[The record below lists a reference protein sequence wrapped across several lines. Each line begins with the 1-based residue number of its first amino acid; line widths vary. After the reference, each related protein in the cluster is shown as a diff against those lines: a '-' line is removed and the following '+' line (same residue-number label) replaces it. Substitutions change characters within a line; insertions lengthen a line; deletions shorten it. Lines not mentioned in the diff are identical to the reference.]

1 MSSPGAPS
9 SPSGAVDS
17 GPAGSGG
24 TTVSEG
30 TYKRLTSGVGQFAI
44 AIGACF
50 LLVLVVMLISP
61 GNGIIGGA
69 KEILPSADPNQ
80 GAAALRMTAPYVSW
94 APEGLP
100 AKWHCTSSRLTG
112 GGNPVAWHAG
122 YVTPSGQYA
131 ALEQSNEA
139 PVDQFVARMTNV
151 NPKTPGSLR
160 GTREIAGASWSEYF
174 RKDKKQSSLVRELP
188 GVTLVV
194 SGTASYD
201 ELAVLAG
208 SLKPQPKQ
216 SSQPTP

>member
-1 MSSPGAPS
+1 MSSSGAPS

-17 GPAGSGG
+17 GSAGSGG

-30 TYKRLTSGVGQFAI
+30 TYKRLTSGVGQLAI
-44 AIGACF
+44 AIGVCL

-80 GAAALRMTAPYVSW
+80 GAAALRMTAPYLSW

-112 GGNPVAWHAG
+112 GNPVAWHAG
-122 YVTPSGQYA
+122 YVTPSMQYA
-131 ALEQSNEA
+131 ALEQSNET
-139 PVDQFVARMTNV
+139 PVDQFLARMTNV

-174 RKDKKQSSLVRELP
+174 RKDKKQYSLVRELP

-208 SLKPQPKQ
+208 SLKPQPKP
-216 SSQPTP
+216 SPQPTP